1 MLGSF
6 HLSSSRV
13 ISLGCCMTNVAAKR
27 APTLQKRWS
36 QTIPHKTFLTK
47 NYQGK
52 TFEFFRA
59 FSADAVL
66 GIARRDDG
74 LTQVKSDLI

>member
-1 MLGSF
+1 
-6 HLSSSRV
+6 
-13 ISLGCCMTNVAAKR
+13 MTNVAAKR

-66 GIARRDDG
+66 GIARRDDR